1 MQPGGLFPIAKGVF
15 DMPPIA
21 VGCHNL
27 GGRPFR
33 VIREENRF
41 APMGIAPRH
50 TRVVINPQGELRTLC
65 GLSHCGHDPV
75 LQVGAG
81 FSHGVVHPLSQA
93 GDRRSPTA
101 WGSRWAVLPIRTPPN
116 SSSPPTGVAVM
127 DTGSTGSRSNYNN
140 SPTRSDSPFGS
151 AIFRRGRASGI
162 ALSTACSISAISL
175 NWRGRPLTSHA
186 MVVQLIGHTRTKT
199 GLRIQAALDTNA

>member
-1 MQPGGLFPIAKGVF
+1 MQPGGLFHIAKGVF

-50 TRVVINPQGELRTLC
+50 TRVVINPKGELRTLC
-65 GLSHCGHDPV
+65 GLSHCGCDPV

-81 FSHGVVHPLSQA
+81 FSQGVVHPLSQA

-101 WGSRWAVLPIRTPPN
+101 WGR
-116 SSSPPTGVAVM
+116 
-127 DTGSTGSRSNYNN
+127 
-140 SPTRSDSPFGS
+140 GS
-151 AIFRRGRASGI
+151 ARAPVCFPR
-162 ALSTACSISAISL
+162 APPDPWPTNYDRLYTAA
-175 NWRGRPLTSHA
+175 
-186 MVVQLIGHTRTKT
+186 
-199 GLRIQAALDTNA
+199 